1 MHPISRQYFPKFQLF
16 SAGTVPEI
24 NVIAIYQA
32 DVIELCSMNSSS
44 LLLFFFFFFFLSL
57 GTNLQ
62 QQQKISIHNNLQ

>member
-44 LLLFFFFFFFLSL
+44 LLFFFFFLSL

>member
-44 LLLFFFFFFFLSL
+44 LLFFFFLLSL

>member
-1 MHPISRQYFPKFQLF
+1 MDPISRQYFPKFQLF

-44 LLLFFFFFFFLSL
+44 LLFFFFFLSL